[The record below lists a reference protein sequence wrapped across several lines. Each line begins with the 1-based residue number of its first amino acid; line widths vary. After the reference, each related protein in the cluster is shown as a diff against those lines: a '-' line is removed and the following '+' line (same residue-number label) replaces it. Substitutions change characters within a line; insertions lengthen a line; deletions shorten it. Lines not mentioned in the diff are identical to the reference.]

1 LDNCQAPVLNCLRVN
16 FDTLD
21 FSPAGIILKLKRL
34 NALLFEGNLS
44 YIERQQ
50 NQKLIETSGEVFTMI
65 QVSNLTKMYGPR
77 TAVEDLSFEV
87 NKGEIV
93 GFLGPNGAGK
103 STTMKIL
110 TGFMPATTGK
120 VSVAGFDVFAKPI
133 EVKRRVGYLPEN
145 PPVYLEMQVRDY
157 LEYAARLH
165 QVPKSGLA
173 GQVKMAIEKTGLGS
187 VQNRL
192 IGNLS
197 KGFRQR
203 VGLAQALVHNPPVL
217 ILDEP
222 TVGLDPK
229 QIIDIRELI
238 KSLAGDHT
246 VILSSH
252 ILPEVT
258 ATCQRI
264 IVISRGKIVAVDTL
278 DQLTTRINKGL
289 IYSMTVRNPATEGV
303 NALRQIAGVKS
314 VTAAGPKLVV
324 EINSGGTEIRHQIV
338 ETAVQK
344 GMGVLE
350 FSAEKVSLEEI
361 FLQLTTEEPQTAQG
375 A

>member
-1 LDNCQAPVLNCLRVN
+1 
-16 FDTLD
+16 
-21 FSPAGIILKLKRL
+21 
-34 NALLFEGNLS
+34 
-44 YIERQQ
+44 
-50 NQKLIETSGEVFTMI
+50 MI
-65 QVSNLTKMYGPR
+65 QVSHLSKMYGPR
-77 TAVEDLSFEV
+77 TAISDLSFEV

-110 TGFMPATTGK
+110 TGFMPASDGK
-120 VSVAGFDVFAKPI
+120 AMIAGYDVFEKPI
-133 EVKRRVGYLPEN
+133 EVKRNVGYLPET
-145 PPVYLEMQVRDY
+145 PPVYLEMPVSDY
-157 LEYAARLH
+157 VEFAARVH
-165 QVPKSGLA
+165 QVPKGKLGASVDA
-173 GQVKMAIEKTGLGS
+173 AIQKTALGD
-187 VQNRL
+187 VRNRL

-197 KGFRQR
+197 KGYRQR
-203 VGLAQALVHNPPVL
+203 VGLAAALVHNPQVL

-229 QIIDIRELI
+229 QIIEIRELI
-238 KSLAGDHT
+238 KGLAGDHT

-264 IVISRGKIVAVDTL
+264 IVINKGRIVAQDTL
-278 DQLTTRINKGL
+278 DQLQARLKRGL
-289 IYSMTVRNPATEGV
+289 IYSLQVRTPNPTGV
-303 NALRQIAGVKS
+303 DAIRKIAGVGS

-324 EINSGGTEIRHQIV
+324 EIEPTASEVRDQIV
-338 ETAVQK
+338 ATAVQQ

-361 FLQLTTEEPQTAQG
+361 FLQLTTEEKTS
-375 A
+375 